1 MRRRTII
8 DKELFHKLVIF
19 LEENE
24 VMRYCDGTLRLTEEF
39 IDENGLDRESTIEW
53 LQDHGGFCDCEV
65 LLNIAYD

>member
-1 MRRRTII
+1 M
-8 DKELFHKLVIF
+8 DKEIFHRLVIF
-19 LEENE
+19 LEGNE

-39 IDENGLDRESTIEW
+39 IDENGLDKESTIEW

>member
-1 MRRRTII
+1 M

>member
-1 MRRRTII
+1 M
-8 DKELFHKLVIF
+8 DKETFHRLVIF

-39 IDENGLDRESTIEW
+39 IDKNGLDKESTIEW